1 MAKGV
6 LHLSK
11 FKGTTAVGIVCND
24 GVVLAA
30 DMRATIGNMVMSKS
44 VTKIFQIDEHLA
56 LAGAGNVGDILSLV
70 RMLRAETKLYRARVG
85 REMSVKALA
94 TLTANILNGTK
105 YFPYFGWFLIG
116 GYDEKP
122 DLYSVDMAGGMTEDK
137 YVSAGSGM
145 EFAYAVL
152 ENEYKED
159 MSVDEG
165 VKLAI
170 KAINTAIKRDVF
182 TGDGIL
188 VVKITKEGYR
198 ELDKKEVEKI
208 LKTL

>member
-1 MAKGV
+1 M
-6 LHLSK
+6 SK
-11 FKGTTAVGIVCND
+11 FKGTTTVGIVCND

-30 DMRATIGNMVMSKS
+30 DMRAAFGNMVMAKN

-70 RMLRAETKLYRARVG
+70 RMLRAEAKLYRARVG
-85 REMSVKALA
+85 RKMSVKALA

-122 DLYSVDMAGGMTEDK
+122 RVYSVDMAGGMTEDN

-145 EFAYAVL
+145 EFAYAIL
-152 ENEYKED
+152 ENEYKKD
-159 MSVDEG
+159 MSVNEG
-165 VKLAI
+165 VKLAV

-182 TGDGIL
+182 TGDGIM

-198 ELDKKEVEKI
+198 ELSKKGVDEI
-208 LKTL
+208 LKSP

>member
-1 MAKGV
+1 M
-6 LHLSK
+6 SK
-11 FKGTTAVGIVCND
+11 FKGTTTVGIVCKG

-30 DMRATIGNMVMSKS
+30 DMRAALGNMIMAKN

-70 RMLRAETKLYRARVG
+70 RMLRAEAKLYRARVG

-116 GYDEKP
+116 GYDKKP
-122 DLYSVDMAGGMTEDK
+122 RIYSVDMAGGMTGDN

-152 ENEYKED
+152 ENEYKEG
-159 MSVDEG
+159 MNINEG
-165 VKLAI
+165 VKLAV

-182 TGDGIL
+182 TGDGIM
-188 VVKITKEGYR
+188 VVKLTNRGYKE
-198 ELDKKEVEKI
+198 LSKNEVDKI
-208 LKTL
+208 LKSL

>member
-1 MAKGV
+1 M

>member
-1 MAKGV
+1 
-6 LHLSK
+6 
-11 FKGTTAVGIVCND
+11 VGIVCDD

-30 DMRATIGNMVMSKS
+30 DMRAALGNMIMAKN

-56 LAGAGNVGDILSLV
+56 LAGAGNIGDILSLV
-70 RMLRAETKLYRARVG
+70 RMLRAEAKLYRARVG

-105 YFPYFGWFLIG
+105 YLPYFGWFLIG

-122 DLYSVDMAGGMTEDK
+122 RVYSVDMAGGMTEDK

-152 ENEYKED
+152 ENEYGENIKT
-159 MSVDEG
+159 DEG
-165 VKLAI
+165 VKLAV

-182 TGDGIL
+182 TGDGIM
-188 VVKITKEGYR
+188 VVTITKDGYR
-198 ELDKKEVEKI
+198 ELSRKEIDGI
-208 LKTL
+208 LKSF

>member
-1 MAKGV
+1 M
-6 LHLSK
+6 SK
-11 FKGTTAVGIVCND
+11 FKGTTTVGIVCRE

-30 DMRATIGNMVMSKS
+30 DMRAALGNMVMAKN

-70 RMLRAETKLYRARVG
+70 RMLRAEAKLYRARVG

-94 TLTANILNGTK
+94 TLTANILNETK
-105 YFPYFGWFLIG
+105 YLPYFGWFLIG

-122 DLYSVDMAGGMTEDK
+122 RIYSVDMAGGITEDR

-152 ENEYKED
+152 EDEYRENMD
-159 MSVDEG
+159 IDEG
-165 VKLAI
+165 VKLAV

-182 TGDGIL
+182 TGDGIM
-188 VVKITKEGYR
+188 VAIITKEGYR
-198 ELDKKEVEKI
+198 ELSKEEVDEIIKG
-208 LKTL
+208 L

>member
-1 MAKGV
+1 M
-6 LHLSK
+6 SK
-11 FKGTTAVGIVCND
+11 FKGTTTVGIVCND

-30 DMRATIGNMVMSKS
+30 DMRAAFGNMVMAKN

-70 RMLRAETKLYRARVG
+70 RMLRAEAKLYRARIG
-85 REMSVKALA
+85 RKMSVKALA

-122 DLYSVDMAGGMTEDK
+122 RVYSVDMAGGMTEDN

-145 EFAYAVL
+145 EFAYAIL
-152 ENEYKED
+152 ENEYKKD
-159 MSVDEG
+159 MSVNEG
-165 VKLAI
+165 VKLAV

-182 TGDGIL
+182 TGDGIM

-198 ELDKKEVEKI
+198 ELSKKGVDEI
-208 LKTL
+208 LKSP

>member
-11 FKGTTAVGIVCND
+11 FKGTTTVGIVCND

-30 DMRATIGNMVMSKS
+30 DMRATIGNMVMSKN

-105 YFPYFGWFLIG
+105 YFPYLGWFLIG

-122 DLYSVDMAGGMTEDK
+122 NLYSVDMAGGMTEDK

-165 VKLAI
+165 VKLAV
-170 KAINTAIKRDVF
+170 KAINTAIKRDIF

-198 ELDKKEVEKI
+198 ELDKKEVDKI

>member
-1 MAKGV
+1 
-6 LHLSK
+6 
-11 FKGTTAVGIVCND
+11 
-24 GVVLAA
+24 
-30 DMRATIGNMVMSKS
+30 MRATIGNMVMSKS

>member
-11 FKGTTAVGIVCND
+11 FKGTTTVGIVCND

-30 DMRATIGNMVMSKS
+30 DMRATIGNMVMSKN

-152 ENEYKED
+152 ENEYRED

-165 VKLAI
+165 VKLAV

-198 ELDKKEVEKI
+198 ELDRKEVDKI

>member
-1 MAKGV
+1 M
-6 LHLSK
+6 SK
-11 FKGTTAVGIVCND
+11 FKGTTTVGIVCKN

-30 DMRATIGNMVMSKS
+30 DRRAALGNMIMAKN

-56 LAGAGNVGDILSLV
+56 LAGAGDVGDILSLV
-70 RMLRAETKLYRARVG
+70 RMLRAEAKLYRARVG

-122 DLYSVDMAGGMTEDK
+122 RIYSVDMAGGMTEDN

-165 VKLAI
+165 VKLAV

-182 TGDGIL
+182 TGDGIM
-188 VVKITKEGYR
+188 VVKVTKEGYR
-198 ELDKKEVEKI
+198 ELSKNEVDKI
-208 LKTL
+208 LKAL

>member
-11 FKGTTAVGIVCND
+11 FKGTTTVGIVCND

-30 DMRATIGNMVMSKS
+30 DMRATIGNMVMSKN

-122 DLYSVDMAGGMTEDK
+122 NLYSVDMAGGMTEDK

-165 VKLAI
+165 VKLAV

-198 ELDKKEVEKI
+198 ELDRKEVDKI

>member
-11 FKGTTAVGIVCND
+11 FKGTTTVGIVCND

-30 DMRATIGNMVMSKS
+30 DMRATIGNMVMSKN

-122 DLYSVDMAGGMTEDK
+122 NLYSVDMAGGMTEDK

-165 VKLAI
+165 VKLAV

-198 ELDKKEVEKI
+198 ELDKKEVDKI

>member
-1 MAKGV
+1 
-6 LHLSK
+6 
-11 FKGTTAVGIVCND
+11 
-24 GVVLAA
+24 
-30 DMRATIGNMVMSKS
+30 MRAAFGNMVMAKN

-70 RMLRAETKLYRARVG
+70 RMLRAEAKLYRARVG
-85 REMSVKALA
+85 RKMSVKALA
-94 TLTANILNGTK
+94 TLTSNILNGTK

-122 DLYSVDMAGGMTEDK
+122 RVYSVDMAGGMTEDN

-145 EFAYAVL
+145 EFAYAIL
-152 ENEYKED
+152 ENEYKKD
-159 MSVDEG
+159 MSVNEG
-165 VKLAI
+165 VKLAV

-182 TGDGIL
+182 TGDGIM

-198 ELDKKEVEKI
+198 ELSKKGVDEI
-208 LKTL
+208 LKSP